1 MNLIDSGHPA
11 FDALTGAA
19 LGAALGLL
27 ALVGLIIALR
37 VLWFLI
43 RWIPASTGKKMALW
57 TAVKVSWSWRRACL
71 ALGLYETTERV
82 QVVDGK
88 TKTKQVKR
96 VPKIRIRVDDFGVH
110 VVIKTLPKVG
120 REELTKHAQHF
131 ADTWGC
137 TRVAVHQTKPGRVV
151 IRGVL
156 LDPLTQ
162 ELAFTPPTT
171 DADPFAVDLGI
182 DEWADPTEIGLHNI
196 PGISI
201 AGLPGYG
208 KSALVNRWIIRWAPS
223 VIVQIAALD
232 GKGGGDFDDVAPR
245 LFYKGGDDV
254 FEANEFLR
262 NLEDHRRE
270 RSGLLRSAFG
280 TKNIWNVPGKGKN
293 GGTGPG
299 FTEEWP
305 LLVCVLD
312 EAHTFFVK
320 IPDGG
325 DAKLKKRNAKSAE
338 NAQLVTELI
347 KKGRSVGILVLLPT
361 QKPTSDAIPTAMRD
375 NCPIGVSFALKTD
388 DAAVAALG
396 ADIRQWPDANPVNLQ
411 GDDYRLVLTL
421 ARQDAPGFKRVRAA
435 YVPDEHAAK
444 VATEHAE
451 KTRDPFETIKTYA
464 RISTTV

>member
-1 MNLIDSGHPA
+1 MELIDSGHA
-11 FDALTGAA
+11 GFDAATGAVLA
-19 LGAALGLL
+19 TALGLL
-27 ALVGLIIALR
+27 GVMLLVLALR
-37 VLWFLI
+37 VVWFFI
-43 RWIPASTGKKMALW
+43 RWIPAGPGKKRALW
-57 TAVKVSWSWRRACL
+57 VAVVASWNWRRACI
-71 ALGLYETTERV
+71 ALGLYETQERTYV
-82 QVVDGK
+82 RDGK
-88 TKTKQVKR
+88 ILTKTVKK
-96 VPKIRIRVDDFGVH
+96 VPRIRIKVDDFGVH
-110 VVIKTLPKVG
+110 VMVRTLPKVG

-156 LDPLTQ
+156 TDPLTQ
-162 ELAFTPPTT
+162 NLDYTPPPA
-171 DADPFAVDLGI
+171 DADPFTVDLGI
-182 DEWADPTEIGLHNI
+182 DEWADPTEISLHNI
-196 PGISI
+196 PGISV

-208 KSALVNRWIIRWAPS
+208 KSALVNRWIVRWAPS
-223 VIVQIAALD
+223 TLVQIAALD
-232 GKGGGDFDDVAPR
+232 GKGGGDFDDVEPR

-254 FEANEFLR
+254 YEANEFLR
-262 NLEDHRRE
+262 KLEDHRRE
-270 RSGLLRSAFG
+270 RSDLLRSAFG
-280 TKNIWNVPGKGKN
+280 TKSIWNTPGRGRN

-299 FTEEWP
+299 FTEDWP
-305 LLVCVLD
+305 LLVVILD

-320 IPDGG
+320 VPDGG
-325 DAKLKKRNAKSAE
+325 DRKLKERNAKAAE

-347 KKGRSVGILVLLPT
+347 KKGRSVGILVLLLT

-396 ADIRQWPDANPVNLQ
+396 ADIRHWPDANPVNLQ
-411 GDDYRLVLTL
+411 GEDYRLVLTL

-444 VATEHAE
+444 VAADNAD

-464 RISTTV
+464 RKRIPA